1 MLLFQFCIKHSEG
14 GILEVAY
21 CLQSPLGFG
30 GVEELKIILTNHFSG
45 NLVIGGVPMLAIFIN
60 CELQREYGIK
70 ESISDSAEFEAGGIE
85 SLIRALAFC
94 KAVKIVRCITKYNV
108 EFIGILRDNIF
119 VAKLRDSF
127 RLGGGI
133 LNLIKDYHI
142 IARAV
147 SRMNINVNYIFI
159 LTVKTIRKYSFE
171 VGGRYFVSVATV
183 VNSLGIF
190 ILSGEKGIGNGVSP
204 CKDSFLDERK
214 IPHTWEIKKKERH
227 L

>member
-94 KAVKIVRCITKYNV
+94 ETVKIVRCITV
-108 EFIGILRDNIF
+108 CNIKF
-119 VAKLRDSF
+119 F
-127 RLGGGI
+127 
-133 LNLIKDYHI
+133 
-142 IARAV
+142 
-147 SRMNINVNYIFI
+147 
-159 LTVKTIRKYSFE
+159 
-171 VGGRYFVSVATV
+171 
-183 VNSLGIF
+183 
-190 ILSGEKGIGNGVSP
+190 
-204 CKDSFLDERK
+204 
-214 IPHTWEIKKKERH
+214 
-227 L
+227 